1 MGTKIAIYGLS
12 ADPLHKGH
20 LEIIKYLSEH
30 FDKVIVVPTTVR
42 YYKKNI
48 QMFSF
53 NERFET
59 VKRKCECFK
68 NVEVD
73 DIERNAPDSW
83 RYIDT
88 LRKLSSGRIMKSL
101 DEYQYYTVMGSDSWQ
116 NFTTWE
122 SYEEIL
128 KRSKILVFKR
138 PGYEDNFPDLPF
150 EYVDMNVD
158 ISSTEIR
165 EKMRKSFEEF
175 LFDDILD
182 ESFTKGFEEL
192 REK

>member
-59 VKRKCECFK
+59 VKKKCECFK

-73 DIERNAPDSW
+73 DIERNAPDNW

-88 LRKLSSGRIMKSL
+88 LRKLSSGKIVKSL
-101 DEYQYYTVMGSDSWQ
+101 DECQYYTVMGSDSWQ

-192 REK
+192 LEK

>member
-1 MGTKIAIYGLS
+1 MGTKIAIYGLT

-30 FDKVIVVPTTVR
+30 FDKVIIVPTTVR

-59 VKRKCECFK
+59 VKKKCECFK

-88 LRKLSSGRIMKSL
+88 LRKLSSGKIVKSL
-101 DEYQYYTVMGSDSWQ
+101 DECQYYTVMGSDSWQ

-150 EYVDMNVD
+150 EYVDMNID

-182 ESFTKGFEEL
+182 ESFTKGFEDL
-192 REK
+192 IGK

>member
-59 VKRKCECFK
+59 VKKKCECFK

-88 LRKLSSGRIMKSL
+88 LRKLSSGKIMKSL

-192 REK
+192 LEK

>member
-59 VKRKCECFK
+59 VKKKCECFK

-73 DIERNAPDSW
+73 DIERNAPDNW

-88 LRKLSSGRIMKSL
+88 LKKLSSGKIVKSL
-101 DEYQYYTVMGSDSWQ
+101 DECQYYTVMGSDSWQ

-192 REK
+192 LEK

>member
-88 LRKLSSGRIMKSL
+88 LRKLSSGKIVKSL
-101 DEYQYYTVMGSDSWQ
+101 DECQYYTVMGSDSWQ

-175 LFDDILD
+175 LFDDMLD
-182 ESFTKGFEEL
+182 ESFTKGFEDL
-192 REK
+192 IGK

>member
-59 VKRKCECFK
+59 VKKKCECFK

-88 LRKLSSGRIMKSL
+88 LRKLSSGKIVKSL
-101 DEYQYYTVMGSDSWQ
+101 DECQYYTVMGSDSWQ

-192 REK
+192 LEK

>member
-88 LRKLSSGRIMKSL
+88 LRKLSSGKIVKSL
-101 DEYQYYTVMGSDSWQ
+101 DECQYYTVMGSDSWQ
-116 NFTTWE
+116 NFTTWK

-192 REK
+192 LEK

>member
-68 NVEVD
+68 NVEVN

-88 LRKLSSGRIMKSL
+88 LRKLSSGKIVKSL
-101 DEYQYYTVMGSDSWQ
+101 DECQYYTVMGSDSWQ

-150 EYVDMNVD
+150 EYVDMNID

-192 REK
+192 LEK

>member
-150 EYVDMNVD
+150 EYVDMNID

-192 REK
+192 LEK

>member
-59 VKRKCECFK
+59 VKKKCECFK
-68 NVEVD
+68 HVEVD
-73 DIERNAPDSW
+73 DIERNAPDNW

-88 LRKLSSGRIMKSL
+88 LRKLSSGKIVKSL
-101 DEYQYYTVMGSDSWQ
+101 DECQYYTVMGSDSWQ

-150 EYVDMNVD
+150 EYVDMNID

-192 REK
+192 LEK

>member
-68 NVEVD
+68 NVEVN

-88 LRKLSSGRIMKSL
+88 LRKLSSGKIVKSL
-101 DEYQYYTVMGSDSWQ
+101 DECQYYTVMGSDSWQ

-158 ISSTEIR
+158 ISSKEIR

-192 REK
+192 LEK

>member
-59 VKRKCECFK
+59 VKRKCEYFK
-68 NVEVD
+68 NVEVN

-88 LRKLSSGRIMKSL
+88 LRKLSSGKIVKSL
-101 DEYQYYTVMGSDSWQ
+101 DECQYYTVMGSDSWQ

-192 REK
+192 LEK

>member
-59 VKRKCECFK
+59 VKKKCECFK

-73 DIERNAPDSW
+73 DIERNAPYNW

-88 LRKLSSGRIMKSL
+88 LRKLSSGKIVKSL
-101 DEYQYYTVMGSDSWQ
+101 DECQYYTVMGSDSWQ

-138 PGYEDNFPDLPF
+138 PGYEDNFPNLPF

-192 REK
+192 LEK

>member
-88 LRKLSSGRIMKSL
+88 LRKLSSGKIVKSL
-101 DEYQYYTVMGSDSWQ
+101 DECQYYTVMGSDSWQ

-165 EKMRKSFEEF
+165 EKMRKSFEE
-175 LFDDILD
+175 LL
-182 ESFTKGFEEL
+182 
-192 REK
+192 EK

>member
-1 MGTKIAIYGLS
+1 MGTKIAIYGLT

-59 VKRKCECFK
+59 VKKKCECFK

-73 DIERNAPDSW
+73 DIERNAPDNW

-88 LRKLSSGRIMKSL
+88 LRKLSSGKIVKSL
-101 DEYQYYTVMGSDSWQ
+101 DECQYYTVMGSDSWQ

-192 REK
+192 LEK

>member
-68 NVEVD
+68 NVEVN

-88 LRKLSSGRIMKSL
+88 LRKLSTGKIVKSL
-101 DEYQYYTVMGSDSWQ
+101 DECQYYTVMGSDSWQ

-150 EYVDMNVD
+150 EYVDMNID

-192 REK
+192 LEK

>member
-12 ADPLHKGH
+12 ADPIHKGH

-192 REK
+192 LEK

>member
-59 VKRKCECFK
+59 VKKKCKCFK

-88 LRKLSSGRIMKSL
+88 LRKLSSGKIVKSL
-101 DEYQYYTVMGSDSWQ
+101 DECQYYTVMGSDSWQ

-192 REK
+192 LEK

>member
-88 LRKLSSGRIMKSL
+88 LRKLSSGKIVKSL
-101 DEYQYYTVMGSDSWQ
+101 DECQYYTVMGSDSWQ

-150 EYVDMNVD
+150 EYVDMNID

-192 REK
+192 LEK

>member
-59 VKRKCECFK
+59 VKKKCECFK
-68 NVEVD
+68 NVEVN

-88 LRKLSSGRIMKSL
+88 LRKLSSGRIVESL
-101 DEYQYYTVMGSDSWQ
+101 DECQYYTVMGSDSWQ

-150 EYVDMNVD
+150 EYVDMNID

-192 REK
+192 LEK

>member
-53 NERFET
+53 NERFEV

-88 LRKLSSGRIMKSL
+88 LRKLSSGKIVKSL
-101 DEYQYYTVMGSDSWQ
+101 DECQYYTVMGSDSWQ

-158 ISSTEIR
+158 ISSTEKKK
-165 EKMRKSFEEF
+165 KMRKSFEEF

-192 REK
+192 LEK

>member
-88 LRKLSSGRIMKSL
+88 LRKLSSGKIVKSL
-101 DEYQYYTVMGSDSWQ
+101 DECQYYTVMGSDSWQ

-138 PGYEDNFPDLPF
+138 LGYEDNFPDLPF

-192 REK
+192 LEK

>member
-59 VKRKCECFK
+59 VKKKCECFK

-88 LRKLSSGRIMKSL
+88 LRKLSSGKIVKSL
-101 DEYQYYTVMGSDSWQ
+101 DECQYYTVMGSDSWQ

-122 SYEEIL
+122 NYEEIL

-192 REK
+192 LEK

>member
-1 MGTKIAIYGLS
+1 MGTKIAIYGLT

-59 VKRKCECFK
+59 VKKKCECFK
-68 NVEVD
+68 NVEVN

-88 LRKLSSGRIMKSL
+88 LRKLSSGKIVKSL
-101 DEYQYYTVMGSDSWQ
+101 DECQYYTVMGSDSWQ

-150 EYVDMNVD
+150 EYVDMNID

-192 REK
+192 LEK